1 MDTEVTNLGR
11 DWVELTAAWAAAM
24 PPAADGEA
32 ITVQPG
38 DQGPSHAIEVIQ
50 AAAAPVGTDRG
61 HLLAAG
67 DTLTVTGAGG
77 RKHYGRAYMGSAEIV
92 ATGEGLTGDRGGGG
106 GVSGGVSGGGGGDLT
121 LIHSPAVFPAAE
133 RMAAVPG
140 QIRGSVA
147 LDIGD
152 LSPFQAVSDG
162 TLTIGSETV
171 MGIDLSGVTT
181 INEVITALNA
191 AIGANAGLASYAV
204 SLPFIN
210 PTFYGGIRRSDG
222 DVEAVSGTLEPL
234 FGWAAPAETIAHEAA
249 SPAIVLPARAGG
261 GDWSHLMI
269 RALGQSYRG
278 QYWYS
283 QSDFWALAGAS
294 ISNYLAFNNS
304 SGWATQ
310 SFSDPAGGEIVI
322 GVARAYNVSYFSLL
336 YDPATRTV
344 SWRAER
350 TLPTQSSWA
359 PSIDTLT
366 VLAR

>member
-1 MDTEVTNLGR
+1 MDTVITPLTG
-11 DWVELTAAWAAAM
+11 DWAELTAVWAATV
-24 PPAADGEA
+24 PPAADGEE

-38 DQGPSHAIEVIQ
+38 DQGLSHAIEVIQ
-50 AAAAPVGTDRG
+50 AAAAPGETDRG

-67 DTLTVTGAGG
+67 DTLTVTGAAG
-77 RKHYGRAYMGSAEIV
+77 RKHYGRAYTGGAEIV

-106 GVSGGVSGGGGGDLT
+106 GVSGGVSGGGGGDLA

-147 LDIGD
+147 LDISD
-152 LSPFQAVSDG
+152 LSAFQAVSDG

-171 MGIDLSGVTT
+171 MGIDLSSVTT
-181 INEVITALNA
+181 INEVITALNT
-191 AIGANAGLASYAV
+191 AIAANAGLASYTV

-249 SPAIVLPARAGG
+249 SPSIVLPARAGG

-269 RALGQSYRG
+269 RALGQSYVG
-278 QYWYS
+278 QYWYF
-283 QSDFWALAGAS
+283 QSDFWALAGAGS
-294 ISNYLAFNNS
+294 LSSYLAFNNS

-310 SFSDPAGGEIVI
+310 SFSDPAGGEIVV
-322 GVARAYNVSYFSLL
+322 GVRPGVQLDVSLCPLRSGHSYGVVAR
-336 YDPATRTV
+336 
-344 SWRAER
+344 
-350 TLPTQSSWA
+350 
-359 PSIDTLT
+359 
-366 VLAR
+366 